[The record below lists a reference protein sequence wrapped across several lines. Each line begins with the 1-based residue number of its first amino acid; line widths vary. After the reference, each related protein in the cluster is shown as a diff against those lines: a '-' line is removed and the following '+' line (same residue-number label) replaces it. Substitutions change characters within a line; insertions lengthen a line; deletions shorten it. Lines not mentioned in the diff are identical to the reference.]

1 MPKYCEFCGE
11 KIDYLPFS
19 CKYCGGVYCKE
30 HRLPENH
37 ECTFELKHTP
47 TIPTDSK
54 DVRHGIREY
63 IKSES
68 SRKETP
74 ESVRRYLKR
83 ENRKRR
89 RESRLFQRTP
99 QSQPISASVSL
110 LIAII
115 IISIATIFLRDF
127 FYSLGPVAYNF
138 WKLVTGP
145 FTYNFLDP
153 MGFFFFIFFA
163 LFLYFM
169 GSRTE
174 FIYGRRFFI
183 ALYLISAYSKLLI
196 FTGLQFA
203 FIGILGINP
212 YWIIPE
218 SLASSGFIGVLCFSI
233 FPAMN
238 TKIRILLCFIPVELK
253 GKSFIFILSLF
264 SLIPALLSFLSY
276 LMTPIAPY
284 FIYFISPL
292 SDLGGILGS
301 YAVYYYK
308 FKY

>member
-1 MPKYCEFCGE
+1 LPKFCEFCGE

-19 CKYCGGVYCKE
+19 CKYCGGIYCKE

-63 IKSES
+63 IKSEP
-68 SRKETP
+68 SRKESP
-74 ESVRRYLKR
+74 ERVRRYLKR
-83 ENRKRR
+83 ENRRRR
-89 RESRLFQRTP
+89 RESRLFQRTS
-99 QSQPISASVSL
+99 QSQPISASVSI

-115 IISIATIFLRDF
+115 IISIASIFLNDLL
-127 FYSLGPVAYNF
+127 YSLGPVAYNL
-138 WKLVTGP
+138 WKLVAGP

-183 ALYLISAYSKLLI
+183 ALYLISAYTKLLI

-203 FIGILGINP
+203 LIGLYGINL
-212 YWIIPE
+212 YWLVPA

-238 TKIRILLCFIPVELK
+238 TKIRILLCFVPVELK
-253 GKSFIFILSLF
+253 GKSFILILSLF
-264 SLIPALLSFLSY
+264 SLIPALLYFLMY
-276 LMTPIAPY
+276 PFLPL
-284 FIYFISPL
+284 FISFL
-292 SDLGGILGS
+292 SDLGGIIGS
-301 YAVYYYK
+301 YAIYYYK